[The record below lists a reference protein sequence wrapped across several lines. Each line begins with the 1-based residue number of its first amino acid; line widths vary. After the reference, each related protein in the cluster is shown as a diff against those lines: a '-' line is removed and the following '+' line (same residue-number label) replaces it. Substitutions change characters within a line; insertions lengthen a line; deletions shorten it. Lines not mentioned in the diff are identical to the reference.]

1 MSFFRNLGQLIA
13 LPLAA
18 LLFVNSVYMGVAQAH
33 LVTTDQVIQSETAAL
48 DRAKVL
54 SFLSRD
60 DVRQQM
66 QSLGVQPAE
75 AKARLLSL
83 SDAEV
88 SRIAG
93 KIDTLPAGQDIVG
106 AAIGLL
112 ILVLLV
118 LVVLDILG
126 ITNAFTFIKPVR

>member
-1 MSFFRNLGQLIA
+1 MTFFRNLGQLIA

-18 LLFVNSVYMGVAQAH
+18 LLFVNSLYMGVAQAN
-33 LVTTDQVIQSETAAL
+33 LVTTDQVIRSETAAQ

-66 QSLGVQPAE
+66 QALGVDPAE
-75 AKARLLSL
+75 AATRLHSL

-88 SRIAG
+88 SRISG
-93 KIDTLPAGQDIVG
+93 KIDTMPAGQDVVG

-112 ILVLLV
+112 VIVLLV
-118 LVVLDILG
+118 LVILDVLG
-126 ITNAFTFIKPVR
+126 VTNAFTFIKPIR